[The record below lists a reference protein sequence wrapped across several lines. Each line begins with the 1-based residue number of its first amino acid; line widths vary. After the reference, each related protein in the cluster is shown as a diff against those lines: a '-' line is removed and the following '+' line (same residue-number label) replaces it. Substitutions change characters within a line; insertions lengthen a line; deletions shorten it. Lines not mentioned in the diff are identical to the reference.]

1 MKTGRIKKIFASI
14 LAITLVFTLVTINSH
29 INATNNQD
37 DSSGLIL
44 NKTATWNDDG
54 TATIRLES
62 YVTGTVQTTTKPVD
76 IVLLLDVSG
85 SMSSS
90 IDGTYYGESRISAL
104 KNAANSFIDKT
115 LEKNNKINDSS
126 KKNRIS
132 IVKYAGNRSY
142 NVGDG
147 MYNSGR
153 NRYNYTQIVHH
164 LEVVNG
170 NTAANLKKSIDNFK
184 VGGATAVD
192 WGLEHTETVLKKSSD
207 DREKV
212 VIMFTDG
219 EPNHP
224 GDGGGF
230 ENETASDAIETAERI
245 KNKNTKIYTI
255 SVMSGATPE
264 KDPTDFSTTKQNKYM
279 HAVSSNYPNATV
291 TSEYGLNISFGSGS
305 YKNGYYKKA
314 SNATQLEE
322 VFNQINEEISG
333 IQLTDKAVLSDYITE
348 TFKFPTDKNTQVKA
362 FSESYHGKGQAW
374 TKNND
379 SYDVTLNESNR
390 SVNVTGFN
398 YKENYVLEGDPN
410 HNREPSGK
418 RLVVEITVKPIDGFI
433 GGNQVLTNKEES
445 GIYSENTLIKKFDR
459 PTIDI
464 PLLYNPLT
472 KDATIYVGDNWTDV
486 KNFINDVKNGKIIY
500 ENDRNDSKALTVY
513 QIDGIK
519 NQYVDIVYEIY
530 NGTTELGTYTI
541 PAGAKIGEFVS
552 SGLDTTKYTDCTNFT
567 VKATV
572 TPAKDGSIKDSLKGE
587 GTATLHVLKPNVNLK
602 DSEVFFGNS
611 TDLDNNVELQS
622 QWKDTNAN
630 HTTIPAPTGNKPTL
644 KYEFKQVVTHGTVNQ
659 DNVFTPQVAEPTDFN
674 VTVYNGNVDITKQ
687 TTFHN
692 TTKNKDENLF
702 TVSVKTGSI
711 QINKKLLN
719 ANFSD
724 GDPIFIFKIKGTS
737 KIYEGEKT
745 FYRYVRF
752 SEKELESIKEAETI
766 KGLPAGQYTVEE
778 IQSLRY
784 TLHSV
789 KLDNVSQHKGTIKF
803 EIKEDKADRTVEFT
817 NKVKSD
823 DYFSDNDI
831 LVNKFVKEGNNVVIK
846 QDKLDK

>member
-44 NKTATWNDDG
+44 NKTATWNTDG

-62 YVTGTVQTTTKPVD
+62 YATGTVQTTTKPVD

-90 IDGTYYGESRISAL
+90 IDGKWNGESRISAL

-115 LEKNNKINDSS
+115 LDKNKAIDDSS
-126 KKNRIS
+126 KRNRIS
-132 IVKYAGNRSY
+132 IVKYAGESTNEKGNNQY
-142 NVGDG
+142 FDWDDLQ
-147 MYNSGR
+147 Y
-153 NRYNYTQIVHH
+153 YNYTQIVTD
-164 LEVVNG
+164 LEIVNSK
-170 NTAANLKKSIDNFK
+170 NATSLKNAINSFEAA
-184 VGGATAVD
+184 GATSVD
-192 WGLEHTETVLKKSSD
+192 YGLEHVETVLNQSSSE
-207 DREKV
+207 REKV

-219 EPNHP
+219 EPNHSS
-224 GDGGGF
+224 GF
-230 ENETASDAIETAERI
+230 NVVVAKSAIDKAKNI
-245 KNKNTKIYTI
+245 KNKGAKIYTI
-255 SVMSGATPE
+255 SVLSDATPD
-264 KDPTDFSTTKQNKYM
+264 KDPTDSNTTKQNKYM
-279 HAVSSNYPNATV
+279 HAVSSNYPNPTAFASAKRNT
-291 TSEYGLNISFGSGS
+291 LNITFGSGS
-305 YKNGYYKKA
+305 YTNGYYKKA

-333 IQLTDKAVLSDYITE
+333 IQLTDEAVLSDVITE

-379 SYDVTLNESNR
+379 SYEVTLNESTR
-390 SVNVTGFN
+390 SVNVTGFD
-398 YKENYVLEGDPN
+398 YSKNYVIDKTNAPT
-410 HNREPSGK
+410 GK

-445 GIYSENTLIKKFDR
+445 GIYSEGTLIKKFDR

-486 KNFINDVKNGKIIY
+486 QNFINDVENGKIIY
-500 ENDRNDSKALTVY
+500 KNNRNDSNALTEY
-513 QIDGIK
+513 QIDGIR

-530 NGTTELGTYTI
+530 HGTNKLGTYTI
-541 PAGAKIGEFVS
+541 AAGATTGRFVS
-552 SGLDTTKYTDCTNFT
+552 NGLDTTKYTDCTNFT
-567 VKATV
+567 VKSTV
-572 TPAKDGSIKDSLKGE
+572 TPAKDGSIKNSLKGE
-587 GTATLHVLKPNVNLK
+587 GTATLHVLKPSVNLK

-611 TDLDNNVELQS
+611 TDLDNNVDKS
-622 QWKDTNAN
+622 HIQWKDTNAN

-674 VTVYNGNVDITKQ
+674 MTVYNGNVDITKQ

-724 GDPIFIFKIKGTS
+724 GDPIFIFKVNATDGIYKGQ
-737 KIYEGEKT
+737 T

-752 SEKELESIKEAETI
+752 AEDEIKNTKKAEI
-766 KGLPAGQYTVEE
+766 INGLPAGEYTVEE

-784 TLHSV
+784 TLDSV
-789 KLDNVSQHKGTIKF
+789 KLDDISQSVGSISF
-803 EIKEDKADRTVEFT
+803 EIKEEKTDRTVEFK